1 MNLILLII
9 LFALFII
16 IAINVLKFWF
26 NINLSWLKI
35 ANGLFFQLF
44 FVRLTKCIDYKI
56 EDYKLLSFDMMENG
70 SMSSRGFGRSVK
82 YEWYSL
88 QYFVVPFSGWK
99 YNYSYL
105 GKGPGYIRL
114 TKRKIVEP
122 LNKF

>member
-1 MNLILLII
+1 MNFIFIPLII
-9 LFALFII
+9 LLLIFIGF
-16 IAINVLKFWF
+16 VL
-26 NINLSWLKI
+26 NILSFLLNLTWLKI
-35 ANGLFFQLF
+35 VNIFLQLF

-56 EDYKLLSFDMMENG
+56 ENYELHSFDMMKDG
-70 SMSSRGFGRSVK
+70 SIASRGVGRSIK

>member
-1 MNLILLII
+1 MNLILLIVFI
-9 LFALFII
+9 FAFLETFRKFMI
-16 IAINVLKFWF
+16 FWF
-26 NINLSWLKI
+26 DVNISWLKI
-35 ANGLFFQLF
+35 TNIFLQLF

-56 EDYKLLSFDMMENG
+56 EDYKLLSFDMMEDG
-70 SMSSRGFGRSVK
+70 SMSPRGVGRSVK

-105 GKGPGYIRL
+105 GKEPGYIRL